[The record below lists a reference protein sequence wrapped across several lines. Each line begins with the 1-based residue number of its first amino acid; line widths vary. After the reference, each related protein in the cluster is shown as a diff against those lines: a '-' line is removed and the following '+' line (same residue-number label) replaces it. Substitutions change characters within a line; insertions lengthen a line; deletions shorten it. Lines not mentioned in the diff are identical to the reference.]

1 MRKLILHS
9 LIHYTNTLSV
19 LRCFL
24 CDNHDL
30 STVNFNAFSNP
41 SSTTDQPD
49 STALVNQLACLKQ
62 QLKNKEDLIH
72 DLKVCLARTEK
83 DLKQMQKQQKTQPPI
98 SAEQLQV
105 ELSKI
110 LPMLTTNQLALMTK
124 EKKRVNWTPGEIS
137 TGFAHSYLG
146 KRGYN
151 FSIHKLGIPQPSI
164 RTLQKWGEKIKI
176 EPGILEDC
184 LTILKAMGDTFSEV
198 ERQVRIFSFF
208 Q

>member
-1 MRKLILHS
+1 M
-9 LIHYTNTLSV
+9 
-19 LRCFL
+19 
-24 CDNHDL
+24 
-30 STVNFNAFSNP
+30 
-41 SSTTDQPD
+41 
-49 STALVNQLACLKQ
+49 KQ
-62 QLKNKEDLIH
+62 QLINKESLIH

-83 DLKQMQKQQKTQPPI
+83 ELKKTQTQQKIQTPI

-105 ELSKI
+105 ELNKM

-124 EKKRVNWTPGEIS
+124 EKKRVNWTPDEIS

-164 RTLQKWGEKIKI
+164 RTLQKWGEKINI
-176 EPGILEDC
+176 VSGILEEC

-208 Q
+208 QLSVRFFRYVCLQYVHLS